1 MADGYTDDAGG
12 DPAEAFDQLRGEVS
26 LLRDDIAALM
36 ARPSV
41 EIPNYEPT
49 LARTEKVLGVLE
61 RRIGAMHKSPIFAL
75 TPEQMSKE
83 IVSAALY
90 ARREDQRLITEA
102 VAGIDRVARDM
113 GNRVGS
119 ARHGDEQNRLVYG
132 VGFGCLVAGMLLCAA
147 FAGVVART
155 MPTSWHWPER
165 IAARMLDMPM
175 WDAGQRLAS
184 VADPDVWRAVV
195 VGNAIVRDNRDAI
208 VACRKSA
215 ARARKPVRCT
225 IKVNAGE

>member
-1 MADGYTDDAGG
+1 MADEYADDAGDG
-12 DPAEAFDQLRGEVS
+12 PAEAFERLRREVS
-26 LLRDDIAALM
+26 LLRDEIAALT

-41 EIPNYEPT
+41 EIPDYEPT
-49 LARTEKVLGVLE
+49 LARTEQVLGAVE
-61 RRIGAMHKSPIFAL
+61 RRTKAMHKSPMFAL

-102 VAGIDRVARDM
+102 LAGIDRVVRDM

-119 ARHGDEQNRLVYG
+119 ARRGEEQNRLVYG
-132 VGFGCLVAGMLLCAA
+132 VGLGCLVAGMLLYAA
-147 FAGVVART
+147 FAGVVARA
-155 MPTSWHWPER
+155 MPASWHWPEHM
-165 IAARMLDMPM
+165 AARALDMPM

-184 VADPDVWRAVV
+184 VADPGVWRAVV

-208 VACRKSA
+208 VACHKSA

-225 IKVNAGE
+225 IKVKAGE